1 MVRLAARH
9 SAACVGGGVVA
20 ADVAL
25 PRSQQLAEATEAGA
39 GYRIAKRAADL
50 VMAALAIVLLSP
62 LLLLHAIA
70 IALDSPGPIIFS
82 QQRIR
87 GRRRNDGDEKVWLT
101 EPFTLYKFR
110 TMRFRADHSIHREYM
125 AAYLAGDEQRLR
137 ELRPERKEGD
147 SYRPANDPRVTRLGA
162 ILRKFSLDEMPQ
174 LWNVIRGEMSLVGPR
189 PPVPYEVEMYSE
201 RALRRLACKPGL
213 TGWAQVRGRTAIGFE
228 EVVRLDLDY
237 LDRRSTLFD
246 LKILFLT
253 IPVVLSRRGAD

>member
-1 MVRLAARH
+1 
-9 SAACVGGGVVA
+9 VA
-20 ADVAL
+20 ADVAF
-25 PRSQQLAEATEAGA
+25 PRSQQLAGTTEAGA
-39 GYRIAKRAADL
+39 GYRIAKRAVDL
-50 VMAALAIVLLSP
+50 LLASLAILLLSP
-62 LLLLHAIA
+62 LLLLLAIA
-70 IALDSPGPIIFS
+70 IAIDSPGPVIFS

-87 GRRRNDGDEKVWLT
+87 GRRGDGRDNAWHT

-125 AAYLAGDEQRLR
+125 AAYLAGDEKRLR
-137 ELRPERKEGD
+137 ELRPEWKEGD

-162 ILRKFSLDEMPQ
+162 ILRKFSLDEIPQ

-213 TGWAQVRGRTAIGFE
+213 TGWAQVRGRTSIGFE
-228 EVVRLDLDY
+228 ELLRLDLDY
-237 LDRRSTLFD
+237 LDRRCTLFD

>member
-1 MVRLAARH
+1 M
-9 SAACVGGGVVA
+9 A

-25 PRSQQLAEATEAGA
+25 PRSQPLAEPAEAGA
-39 GYRIAKRAADL
+39 SYRIAKRAVDL
-50 VMAALAIVLLSP
+50 VLASLAIILLSP
-62 LLLLHAIA
+62 LLLVLAVAIA
-70 IALDSPGPIIFS
+70 VDSPGPIIFS

-87 GRRRNDGDEKVWLT
+87 GRRREDGDEDEKVWLT
-101 EPFTLYKFR
+101 EPFTLFKFR

-125 AAYLAGDEQRLR
+125 SAYLTGDEQRLR

-162 ILRKFSLDEMPQ
+162 ILRKFSLDEIPQ

-213 TGWAQVRGRTAIGFE
+213 TGWAQVRGRTSIGFE
-228 EVVRLDLDY
+228 ELLRLDLDY

-253 IPVVLSRRGAD
+253 VPVVLSRRGAD

>member
-1 MVRLAARH
+1 M
-9 SAACVGGGVVA
+9 VA

-25 PRSQQLAEATEAGA
+25 PRSQQLAGTTEAGA
-39 GYRIAKRAADL
+39 GYRIAKRAVDL
-50 VMAALAIVLLSP
+50 LLASLAIVLLSP
-62 LLLLHAIA
+62 LLLLLAVAIA
-70 IALDSPGPIIFS
+70 VDSPGPVIFS
-82 QQRIR
+82 QQRVR
-87 GRRRNDGDEKVWLT
+87 GRRRRDGGESVWQT
-101 EPFTLYKFR
+101 EPFTLFKFR
-110 TMRFRADHSIHREYM
+110 TMRFRSDHSIHREYM
-125 AAYLAGDEQRLR
+125 AAYLAGDEKRLR
-137 ELRPERKEGD
+137 ELRPEWKEGD

-162 ILRKFSLDEMPQ
+162 ILRKFSLDEIPQ

-213 TGWAQVRGRTAIGFE
+213 TGWAQVRGRTSIGFE

-237 LDRRSTLFD
+237 VDRRSTLFD